1 MCDIAYME
9 IRPVQLLSPGA
20 TAARWEYHPASIRRL
35 IRSGKLPAIRLG
47 SRLRIPL
54 KAIEEIENSGRIIR
68 SNPKRRGAL

>member
-1 MCDIAYME
+1 MCDIAC
-9 IRPVQLLSPGA
+9 VKNTLGQLLSPRA
-20 TAARWEYHPASIRRL
+20 TAARWEYHPESIRRL

-68 SNPKRRGAL
+68 SNPKDGI

>member
-1 MCDIAYME
+1 MCDIVCME
-9 IRPVQLLSPGA
+9 SISNQLLSPKA
-20 TAARWEYHPASIRRL
+20 TAARWEYHPESIRRL

-54 KAIEEIENSGRIIR
+54 QAIEEIENSGRIIR